1 MSDSE
6 LEEMPIISWFESESD
21 LPEISSIHTSPQPS
35 VIVGKFSIPTQDVM
49 TLGIEDGIM
58 TGSVSNRGNQAG
70 LALSGETESNTG
82 GEILGAPIL
91 TTPQSKTS
99 SPFSYHRTVG

>member
-6 LEEMPIISWFESESD
+6 LKETSVVNWFDSESD
-21 LPEISSIHTSPQPS
+21 LPHISSINSTPQPG
-35 VIVGKFSIPTQDVM
+35 INIGQFSQNPMV
-49 TLGIEDGIM
+49 LGIEDGSM
-58 TGSVSNRGNQAG
+58 TGLVSNRGNQAG
-70 LALSGETESNTG
+70 LVLPEETESNAG
-82 GEILGAPIL
+82 GEWLGAPIL